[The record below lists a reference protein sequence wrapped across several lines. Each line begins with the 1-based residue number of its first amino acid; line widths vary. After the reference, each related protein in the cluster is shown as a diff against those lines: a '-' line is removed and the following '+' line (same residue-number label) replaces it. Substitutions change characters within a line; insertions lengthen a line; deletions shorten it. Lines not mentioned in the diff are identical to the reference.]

1 VTGAVADRD
10 VPDREVE
17 DREVA
22 NRDVAERWRAART
35 PIAIGLL
42 VVLAGV
48 LVAALSDRAERGLL
62 DPAAV
67 DPTGSRAVAE
77 VLRDQGVTVDEV
89 HTAAEVGAAGPAAT
103 VLVPFTGLLSESQ
116 LAAVRDSAA
125 DLVVVAPGAEA
136 LAALAPTAGISS
148 VWEPVDVREPGCD
161 LPAARAAGAVE
172 LGGELYRADGAVA
185 CYPSEGGAALL
196 RLGSGDRTVT
206 LLGAPDILMNGA
218 LTNEGNA
225 ALALTLLGENPRL
238 LWFLPRPEGPAAGQ
252 ERSLGELLD
261 PGWVWA
267 TVQLGV
273 AAVLAV
279 LWRARRLGPVVT
291 EPLPV
296 VVRSAE
302 AVEGRAR
309 LYRRAEARE
318 HAAQVLREAS
328 RTRLAPVLGLTEPA
342 DPAAIINAVAARAGR
357 PAAAVAAL
365 LYGSAPVDDAELV
378 ALADELDRV
387 ETEVR
392 RS

>member
-1 VTGAVADRD
+1 MTGAVADR
-10 VPDREVE
+10 R
-17 DREVA
+17 A
-22 NRDVAERWRAART
+22 RWRAART
-35 PIAIGLL
+35 PVGIGLL

-48 LVAALSDRAERGLL
+48 LLAVFADRAERGLL

-67 DPTGSRAVAE
+67 DPAGSRAVAE
-77 VLRDQGVTVDEV
+77 LLRDQGVTVDV
-89 HTAAEVGAAGPAAT
+89 ARTAAEVRAAGPRAT
-103 VLVPFTGLLSESQ
+103 VLVPFPERLADTQ
-116 LAAVRDSAA
+116 LAALRESAA
-125 DLVVVAPGAEA
+125 DLVVVAPGPDV
-136 LAALAPTAGISS
+136 LAALAPTAGITTRY
-148 VWEPVDVREPGCD
+148 EPVDVREPGCD
-161 LPAARAAGAVE
+161 LPEAGAAGAVE
-172 LGGELYRADGAVA
+172 LGGELYGGDGAIG

-196 RLGSGDRTVT
+196 RVPGARTVT
-206 LLGAPDILMNGA
+206 LIGAPDILVNGA
-218 LTNEGNA
+218 LAHEGNA
-225 ALALTLLGENPRL
+225 ALALALLGEKPQL
-238 LWFLPRPEGPAAGQ
+238 LWFLPRPEGPAVGQ
-252 ERSLGELLD
+252 QRSLGELVA

-279 LWRARRLGPVVT
+279 GWRARRLGPVVT

-309 LYRRAEARE
+309 LYRRAGARE

-328 RTRLAPVLGLTEPA
+328 RNRLVPVLGLPEPA
-342 DPAAIINAVAARAGR
+342 DPAAITETVAARTGR
-357 PAAAVAAL
+357 PAGAVVAL
-365 LYGSAPVDDAELV
+365 LYGSAPVDDAGLV

>member
-1 VTGAVADRD
+1 MIGAVADRGA
-10 VPDREVE
+10 PG
-17 DREVA
+17 
-22 NRDVAERWRAART
+22 RWRAART

-48 LVAALSDRAERGLL
+48 LLAAFADRAERGLL

-67 DPTGSRAVAE
+67 NPTGSRAVAE
-77 VLRDQGVTVDEV
+77 LLRDQGVTVDV
-89 HTAAEVGAAGPAAT
+89 ARTAADVRAAGPGAT
-103 VLVPFTGLLSESQ
+103 VLVPLPERLAEAQ
-116 LAAVRDSAA
+116 LAALRDAPA
-125 DLVVVAPGAEA
+125 DLVVVAPGSDV
-136 LAALAPTAGISS
+136 LTALAPAAEVTA
-148 VWEPVDVREPGCD
+148 VNEPVDVRQPGCD
-161 LPAARAAGAVE
+161 LPAARTAGPVE
-172 LGGELYRADGAVA
+172 LGGELYRGDGAIA

-196 RLGSGDRTVT
+196 RVSGDRSVTVI
-206 LLGAPDILMNGA
+206 GAPDILMNRA
-218 LTNEGNA
+218 LAGEGNA
-225 ALALTLLGENPRL
+225 SLALALLGENPRL
-238 LWFLPRPEGPAAGQ
+238 LWFLPQPEGPAAGQ
-252 ERSLGELLD
+252 ERSLGELVP

-273 AAVLAV
+273 AAALAM

-309 LYRRAEARE
+309 LYRRAGARG

-328 RTRLAPVLGLTEPA
+328 RTRLVPVLGLPDPVEPA
-342 DPAAIINAVAARAGR
+342 AVVEAVAARTGR
-357 PAAAVAAL
+357 SAQAVAAL

-378 ALADELDRV
+378 ALTDELDRV

-392 RS
+392 LS